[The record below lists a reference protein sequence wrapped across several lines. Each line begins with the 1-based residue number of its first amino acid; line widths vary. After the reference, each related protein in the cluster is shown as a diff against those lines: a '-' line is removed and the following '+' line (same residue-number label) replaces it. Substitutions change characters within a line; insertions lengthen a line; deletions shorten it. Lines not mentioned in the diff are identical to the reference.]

1 MLLIC
6 GLHFEE
12 RNAGPSHSLS
22 FQISW
27 PFLVEK
33 LLEAILTSH
42 RKVPIST
49 YTQYVAS
56 NFEPCSPWLKNL
68 SFGQKNLSSHGKED
82 TVGDREGKV
91 LTELGSWVWY

>member
-6 GLHFEE
+6 GPHFEE

-56 NFEPCSPWLKNL
+56 NFELSVPGLKTFL
-68 SFGQKNLSSHGKED
+68 M
-82 TVGDREGKV
+82 DRKTLVLMEKRTLWGTEGEK
-91 LTELGSWVWY
+91 S